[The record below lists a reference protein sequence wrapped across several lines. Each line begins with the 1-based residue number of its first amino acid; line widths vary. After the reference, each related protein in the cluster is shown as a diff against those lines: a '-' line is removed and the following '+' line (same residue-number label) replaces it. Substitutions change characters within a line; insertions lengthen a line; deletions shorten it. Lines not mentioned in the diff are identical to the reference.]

1 MFALAIA
8 LCAHLVSRLPSA
20 LLASA
25 TIATGV
31 CALVQSIFAV
41 AGVTHATAQ
50 LTVLSVAWLVF
61 VFSSGWAFVAPTL
74 GHVWLWL
81 GGGGAVLWAAARIL
95 ASLAA

>member
-1 MFALAIA
+1 MFALAVT

-25 TIATGV
+25 TIASGV
-31 CALVQSIFAV
+31 CALVQSIFVV

-50 LTVLSVAWLVF
+50 LTGLSLAWPAF
-61 VFSSGWAFVAPTL
+61 VFCSGWALVAPTL
-74 GHVWLWL
+74 GHVWLRL